1 MLLPPSSASQVLH
14 YLNAMVSLQ
23 LQLLRDEAEE
33 EALAAP
39 NATTTAC
46 KDFTCPVQ
54 LAAATGGSG
63 AGGSAAAVGAG
74 PGTGGN
80 AADGPSTL
88 VDFDAWTDD
97 PEAGVAV
104 RRPDGRCGW

>member
-1 MLLPPSSASQVLH
+1 MLH
-14 YLNAMVSLQ
+14 YLNAMVSMQ

-33 EALAAP
+33 EPLAAP

-63 AGGSAAAVGAG
+63 AGGSAAGAG
-74 PGTGGN
+74 AGAGTGAGGD
-80 AADGPSTL
+80 ASDGPPTL

-104 RRPDGRCGW
+104 RRPDGRCEW